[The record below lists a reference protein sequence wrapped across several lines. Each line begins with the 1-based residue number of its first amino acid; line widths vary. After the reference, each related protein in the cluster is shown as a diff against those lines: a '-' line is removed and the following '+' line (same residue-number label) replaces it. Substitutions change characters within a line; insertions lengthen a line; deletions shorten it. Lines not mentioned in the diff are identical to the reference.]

1 MSSRSKLLRTLATTL
16 AIGFALSCLS
26 TAHAQ
31 SGRRA
36 PGSKSV
42 PTPTAEPD
50 PMPAP
55 ASSRQT
61 SQPILKFIL
70 GVDRYDSFTN
80 VSLSSISGVRR
91 NCAQRLSE
99 PGWIKVDSTERD
111 MSRSDAIKL
120 AKAEKGSYVVWLR
133 VRDDG
138 MSGKQSGTSDN
149 LYIEYAVFAPLTAK
163 IVTSGS
169 TYPRNRNSV
178 IPGRPTS
185 TMEGDYYLNRAA
197 REAADRILTKFS
209 LHAPR
214 RP

>member
-1 MSSRSKLLRTLATTL
+1 
-16 AIGFALSCLS
+16 
-26 TAHAQ
+26 
-31 SGRRA
+31 
-36 PGSKSV
+36 
-42 PTPTAEPD
+42 
-50 PMPAP
+50 
-55 ASSRQT
+55 
-61 SQPILKFIL
+61 
-70 GVDRYDSFTN
+70 
-80 VSLSSISGVRR
+80 
-91 NCAQRLSE
+91 
-99 PGWIKVDSTERD
+99 